1 MSQMVIHQRSDH
13 ALLGILLILAANL
26 FFSFIDTGAKWL
38 AVASIPA
45 LQLAFMRYIGHFVI
59 STSLI
64 GSGGFHLER
73 FVTPHLPLVILRAV
87 MLMLATILNFWAVRY
102 LPLTLTSTILFSSP
116 IIICLLSW
124 PLLGERVGPIRW
136 VAILI
141 GFAGVVIAIRPFDES
156 FHWAMIISLIGAVCF
171 ALYSLLTRQLA
182 GKASVDV
189 MQFYTGAIGSLCLLP
204 VAIWQW
210 QSPETISDWL
220 IMISL
225 GIFGWAGHQLL
236 TRAHGF
242 APAST
247 LMPFGYSF
255 ILYLSVWSYVIFAY
269 LPDKWNLIGGA
280 LIVISGILIWMREL
294 QRSAPQA

>member
-13 ALLGILLILAANL
+13 ALLGIALILAANL

-64 GSGGFHLER
+64 GSGGFRLER
-73 FVTPHLPLVILRAV
+73 FITPHLPLVILRAV

-156 FHWAMIISLIGAVCF
+156 FHWAMIISLVGAVCF

-189 MQFYTGAIGSLCLLP
+189 MQFYTGTIGSLCLLP

-225 GIFGWAGHQLL
+225 GVFGWAGHQLL

-280 LIVISGILIWMREL
+280 LIVVSGI
-294 QRSAPQA
+294 SFG